1 MRGMDRRVQ
10 RVAERQP
17 RPITSADI
25 ITSPAWWELRGAIV
39 RALHPFPDA
48 RAAVVEALRP
58 FGTDGSDQARGQQR

>member
-1 MRGMDRRVQ
+1 MDRRVH

-25 ITSPAWWELRGAIV
+25 INSPAWWELRGAIV
-39 RALHPFPDA
+39 TALRPFPEA

-58 FGTDGSDQARGQQR
+58 YGADDPDQVRRRR